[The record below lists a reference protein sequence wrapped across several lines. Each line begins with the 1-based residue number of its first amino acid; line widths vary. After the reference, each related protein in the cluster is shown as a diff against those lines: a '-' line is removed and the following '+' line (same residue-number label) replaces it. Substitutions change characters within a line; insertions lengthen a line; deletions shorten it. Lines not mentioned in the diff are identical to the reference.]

1 MILQSSANFQI
12 HTPLRPSTL
21 KGSRNF
27 LSHSNHEGYV
37 WHKCGPDDEEV
48 LHEK

>member
-1 MILQSSANFQI
+1 MLFYIVYIPHLNNVL
-12 HTPLRPSTL
+12 H
-21 KGSRNF
+21 F

-37 WHKCGPDDEEV
+37 WHKYGRDDDEV